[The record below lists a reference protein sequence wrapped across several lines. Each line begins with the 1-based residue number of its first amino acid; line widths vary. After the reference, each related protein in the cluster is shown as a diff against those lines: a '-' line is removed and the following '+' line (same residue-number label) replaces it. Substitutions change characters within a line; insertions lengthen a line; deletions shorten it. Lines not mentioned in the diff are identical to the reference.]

1 MNRSRYRLAMAAIA
15 LPCAGGVAALAV
27 LTASVTGRQHQ
38 AVVAPS
44 PVAAS
49 PLTVAPAAAQVHH
62 PFVTS
67 PTVAA
72 ITGRQARPLAYRV
85 VYVEDHTGTGWPVR
99 EATRVWDASTDLSV
113 RYGQCRAHAVCVR
126 VYEGWYGRNGHAAD
140 TILAPSGALR
150 GATIRFNDS
159 YRQNAHNRRQ
169 AACHEQG
176 HALGLDHSPGNGSCM
191 YYKETADAALY
202 PSAQDK
208 AMINALV

>member
-1 MNRSRYRLAMAAIA
+1 MAAIA
-15 LPCAGGVAALAV
+15 LPCAAGVAVLAV
-27 LTASVTGRQHQ
+27 LTTSAASRPRPPVATPLPVT
-38 AVVAPS
+38 AS
-44 PVAAS
+44 PVA
-49 PLTVAPAAAQVHH
+49 VAPAAAQVHH

-72 ITGRQARPLAYRV
+72 ITGRQARPLAYKV
-85 VYVEDHTGTGWPVR
+85 VYIEDHTGTGWPVR

-126 VYEGWYGRNGHAAD
+126 VYEGWYGRTGHAAD

-150 GATIRFNDS
+150 GATIRFNNS

-176 HALGLDHSPGNGSCM
+176 HALGLGHSPGEGSCM
-191 YYKETADAALY
+191 YYKETADASLY